1 MHQIKML
8 IDEERINKRIKEI
21 ARQIEEDY
29 KNKDIVFLC
38 ILKGSVVFTVEL
50 AKAVKNNVQF
60 EFMEVSSYIGHE
72 STGKI
77 KINKDITESI
87 KGKNIIVIED
97 IIDTGRTLYDLK
109 EYLKQKKP
117 ETLKICTLLDKPS
130 RRVAEIEADY
140 VGFVIDNKFVVGY
153 GLDDNQNFRNLNYIG
168 YIEE

>member
-8 IDEERINKRIKEI
+8 IDEEKINKRIKEI

-109 EYLKQKKP
+109 EYLKQKNP

>member
-29 KNKDIVFLC
+29 KDKDIVFLC

-109 EYLKQKKP
+109 EYLKQKNP

>member
-109 EYLKQKKP
+109 EYLKQKNP

-153 GLDDNQNFRNLNYIG
+153 GLDDNQNFRNLDYIG

>member
-109 EYLKQKKP
+109 EYLKQKNP

>member
-8 IDEERINKRIKEI
+8 IDEEKINKRIKEI

-153 GLDDNQNFRNLNYIG
+153 GLDDNQNFRNLDYIG

>member
-60 EFMEVSSYIGHE
+60 EFMEV
-72 STGKI
+72 
-77 KINKDITESI
+77 
-87 KGKNIIVIED
+87 
-97 IIDTGRTLYDLK
+97 
-109 EYLKQKKP
+109 
-117 ETLKICTLLDKPS
+117 
-130 RRVAEIEADY
+130 
-140 VGFVIDNKFVVGY
+140 
-153 GLDDNQNFRNLNYIG
+153 
-168 YIEE
+168 

>member
-50 AKAVKNNVQF
+50 AKAVKNNIQF

>member
-1 MHQIKML
+1 MHQIKKL
-8 IDEERINKRIKEI
+8 IDEEKINKRIKEI

-153 GLDDNQNFRNLNYIG
+153 GLDDNQNFRNLDYIG